1 MAIKECPLEI
11 KRRHDERTLR
21 VRERLK
27 GSAVV
32 KRGFTEGTALREAR
46 RCLGNSR
53 CEYCDLCRLLCPDL
67 AITRNGN
74 KGQIEIDYDYCK
86 GCSICA
92 SVCPKGA
99 IKMVLENTFN

>member
-1 MAIKECPLEI
+1 MIRECPLEI
-11 KRRHDERTLR
+11 KRRHDERLLD
-21 VRERLK
+21 VGERLK
-27 GSAVV
+27 ENTAV
-32 KRGFTEGTALREAR
+32 KQGFTEETALEEAQ

-86 GCSICA
+86 GCGICA
-92 SVCPKGA
+92 AVCPKRA
-99 IKMVLENTFN
+99 VKMVLEK